1 VQHEYDG
8 HFFSD
13 PDAHI
18 PTADKPDF

>member
-13 PDAHI
+13 GNAHI